1 MSNDYPGKVFPVT
14 AKELGAFVAEQKAL
28 QTPGQMYNVP
38 ITKPMTDRDRLAEKL
53 FSTTVSTYDE
63 DDYAID
69 AAKSAIKHANLFF
82 DTLEN
87 NNE

>member
-1 MSNDYPGKVFPVT
+1 MGPDLMP
-14 AKELGAFVAEQKAL
+14 QH
-28 QTPGQMYNVP
+28 
-38 ITKPMTDRDRLAEKL
+38 KPAGWFSDPQVNAMTDRDRLAEKL

-87 NNE
+87 NNDG